1 MFPLSNFLKTEVKD
15 MAKRCGLERLTQK
28 KESTGLC
35 FVGKRDFQDFI
46 KEVNIFLK
54 LKGKINIF
62 SFCCSILARN
72 LESLWILIAIWWWVV
87 MKVYISGR

>member
-1 MFPLSNFLKTEVKD
+1 MRLLIPRDTFKDQTFFLSGIKRNALRKTMFPLSNFLKTEVKD

-54 LKGKINIF
+54 LKGKI
-62 SFCCSILARN
+62 SI
-72 LESLWILIAIWWWVV
+72 
-87 MKVYISGR
+87 